1 MSVSEE
7 EEDEDQIRKTSQ
19 DLTEVIIAGKGSG
32 GISMKSRLSP
42 KRHLSNDSEDIRRL
56 SKPIQ
61 LNGKKVSKSEIRGE
75 FGSFLSVD
83 KSASQRPLIR
93 SSANSASGVSLVS
106 RLHSVLRG
114 RGGPGSLFGNSHI
127 SLMSRASRNRGQ
139 RSRKQSSLLG
149 RSTSRISNTSMQ
161 NCKNCHDEDVK
172 EATERRDVDQ
182 GSGSDSQSEDEDCEE
197 SLFKFSSMSS
207 VDHINDSSNDLTKF
221 KRSRKKNS
229 VSSGLHSPK
238 LHVSESG
245 NFVTVMGHAETLLK
259 RGRTCLLKPR

>member
-7 EEDEDQIRKTSQ
+7 DEDEDDTIRKTSQ
-19 DLTEVIIAGKGSG
+19 DLAEIIISGKGNST
-32 GISMKSRLSP
+32 SKLKLSP
-42 KRHLSNDSEDIRRL
+42 KRHLSDDSEEIRKL

-61 LNGKKVSKSEIRGE
+61 LNGKATEKRGE

-114 RGGPGSLFGNSHI
+114 RGGPGSMFGNSHI

-149 RSTSRISNTSMQ
+149 RSASRMSNTSEQ
-161 NCKNCHDEDVK
+161 NCNNCHDKAGPEP
-172 EATERRDVDQ
+172 ET
-182 GSGSDSQSEDEDCEE
+182 
-197 SLFKFSSMSS
+197 SSR
-207 VDHINDSSNDLTKF
+207 HH
-221 KRSRKKNS
+221 R
-229 VSSGLHSPK
+229 
-238 LHVSESG
+238 
-245 NFVTVMGHAETLLK
+245 
-259 RGRTCLLKPR
+259 